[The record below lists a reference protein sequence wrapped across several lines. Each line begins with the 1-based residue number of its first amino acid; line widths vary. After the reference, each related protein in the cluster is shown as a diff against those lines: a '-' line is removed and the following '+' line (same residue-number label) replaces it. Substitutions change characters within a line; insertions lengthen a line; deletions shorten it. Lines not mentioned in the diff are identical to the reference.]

1 MKKKD
6 LHRGAGFLKS
16 LLVCGALALA
26 LLVFP
31 SFKVNAADNCTI
43 SSKEAWADKELVEV
57 HDLKINE
64 KGSLTLSNVYL
75 KVTGNV
81 IANGDITLTNKS
93 RLEVKGDVISS
104 GNITL
109 SKGGVLEVNG
119 TLLQEKK
126 YLDVQSGSK
135 IIANGDL
142 RIQQKNALGEYVEGN
157 SRLESRA
164 GSTINVRK
172 NLIIET
178 SSRLSTLEGTFYVN
192 GNISFKTSDINKTP
206 YTKSTFNLTSSS
218 PQTITLSPNIA
229 LGTLSSA
236 CKTVNVTK
244 YINVTAL
251 ANDITF
257 TNSERKIYTTS
268 GLKNTKLLTYDG
280 DLIIDID
287 MPNLPTLL
295 NDVGGTINVKGDMLC
310 KSGAIDIKGNLNVEK
325 SFLFE
330 EINDEGNAVSV
341 KTILYPRKDSIIT
354 VGKDF
359 IWNNIK
365 KASDVYGTLFLSGD
379 YIDKKGISWNGT
391 VKLLSK
397 GQHVTILNGGYIK
410 NLELA
415 YPRSEYFFNP
425 DECWKNIVEPVPTET
440 PSTTN
445 PAVNNDTT
453 AKDEP
458 VVEKLDSSQKQV
470 KITKLTAAKKKVT
483 VTFKK
488 SKKISGYEV
497 QYDTT
502 KKFNN
507 PTTKN
512 VGAKKTSL
520 TIKKLKSKTTYFVRI
535 RSYKTTAEGKV
546 YSTWSKVKKV
556 KVK

>member
-16 LLVCGALALA
+16 LLVCGAFALA

-31 SFKVNAADNCTI
+31 SFKVSAADLTI
-43 SSKEAWADKELVEV
+43 SSKETWNNGSAEYD
-57 HDLKINE
+57 DLIVNE
-64 KGSLTLSNVYL
+64 KGSLTLSNMYV
-75 KVTGNV
+75 KVNGDV
-81 IANGDITLTNKS
+81 RANGDIILTNGS
-93 RLEVKGDVISS
+93 
-104 GNITL
+104 
-109 SKGGVLEVNG
+109 VLDVNG
-119 TLLQEKK
+119 TYIQN
-126 YLDVQSGSK
+126 SGSIDVTQNCK
-135 IIANGDL
+135 VNANGDF
-142 RIQQKNALGEYVEGN
+142 RIQTKNASGEYVTGN
-157 SRLESRA
+157 AMVHSRES
-164 GSTINVRK
+164 SEVNVER
-172 NLIIET
+172 NLVIDT
-178 SSRLSTLEGTFYVN
+178 SRRYSFMSGTFNVK
-192 GNISFKTSDINKTP
+192 GNVTLLSKNN
-206 YTKSTFNLTSSS
+206 STNMTFADLNLTSNS
-218 PQTITLSPNIA
+218 PQTITLSPN
-229 LGTLSSA
+229 LTLKNLTTV

-244 YINVTAL
+244 YINVTTL

-257 TNSERKIYTTS
+257 KNPDRKFYISYGTNNY
-268 GLKNTKLLTYDG
+268 NTKLVTFDG
-280 DLIIDID
+280 DLYVDTNTSVD
-287 MPNLPTLL
+287 TPL
-295 NDVGGTINVKGDMLC
+295 NTAGGTINVSGDMHCL
-310 KSGAIDIKGNLNVEK
+310 SGVVDIRGRLNVTK
-325 SFLFE
+325 SLLFE
-330 EINDEGNAVSV
+330 DTNATGDAVPV
-341 KTILYPRKDSIIT
+341 AAYFYPRQKSEIT

-359 IWNNIK
+359 IWNSNK
-365 KASDVYGTLFLSGD
+365 NLSFSQGTMSLSGD
-379 YIDKKGISWNGT
+379 YIDKKGVDWLGT
-391 VKLLSK
+391 VRLLSK

-453 AKDEP
+453 AKDAP

-546 YSTWSKVKKV
+546 FSTWSKVKKV

>member
-16 LLVCGALALA
+16 LLVCGAFALA

-31 SFKVNAADNCTI
+31 SFKVSAADNCTI

-81 IANGDITLTNKS
+81 IANGDITLTNGSK
-93 RLEVKGDVISS
+93 LEVGGTYIHENGKLDVDSGCKINSKGDFRF
-104 GNITL
+104 
-109 SKGGVLEVNG
+109 
-119 TLLQEKK
+119 Q
-126 YLDVQSGSK
+126 
-135 IIANGDL
+135 
-142 RIQQKNALGEYVEGN
+142 RRNAAGEYVTGKSDLYVKN
-157 SRLESRA
+157 
-164 GSTINVRK
+164 GSIINIDK
-172 NLIIET
+172 NLILDT
-178 SSRLSTLEGTFYVN
+178 SGNLHNLKGTF
-192 GNISFKTSDINKTP
+192 NIKGDISIKNHGSTP
-206 YTKSTFNLTSSS
+206 LPIASTFNLTSEKI
-218 PQTITLSPNIA
+218 QTISLPEDVVINTLTSVYP
-229 LGTLSSA
+229 
-236 CKTVNVTK
+236 TVQVEK
-244 YINVTAL
+244 YINVHYIN
-251 ANDITF
+251 NDMTF
-257 TNSERKIYTTS
+257 TNPDKKIYISYGDQSCGTYTV
-268 GLKNTKLLTYDG
+268 TYDG
-280 DLIIDID
+280 DLILELKTQYRV
-287 MPNLPTLL
+287 NFQ
-295 NDVGGTINVKGDMLC
+295 NSVGGTINVNGNLQALSGDLY
-310 KSGAIDIKGNLNVEK
+310 INGNLNLLN
-325 SFLFE
+325 SLLFE
-330 EINDEGNAVSV
+330 KENAAGE
-341 KTILYPRKDSIIT
+341 KTTVAAGFYPGKSAVIT

-359 IWNNIK
+359 IWNSTGNGLNIQ
-365 KASDVYGTLFLSGD
+365 GTMSLSGD

-391 VKLLSK
+391 VRLLSK